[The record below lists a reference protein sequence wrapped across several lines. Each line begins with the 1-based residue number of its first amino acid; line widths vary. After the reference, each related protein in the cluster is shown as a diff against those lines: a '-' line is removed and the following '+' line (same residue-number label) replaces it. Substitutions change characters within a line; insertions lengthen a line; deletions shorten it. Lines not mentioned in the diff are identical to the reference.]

1 MMHGCDR
8 KSYSAELG
16 GIYYALLHAHD
27 VGTGAGDLLHG
38 RLERRPTKSDFL
50 YIMTHFEENLSSLR
64 SQGITLSYYG
74 TVLQARASERDTW
87 LALSGYCATWHG
99 STYERSKRRSEVKHE

>member
-1 MMHGCDR
+1 MYHPSSPRCPRCEQRGLAV
-8 KSYSAELG
+8 SAG
-16 GIYYALLHAHD
+16 AVRSPHRGVY
-27 VGTGAGDLLHG
+27 AGDLLHG

-87 LALSGYCATWHG
+87 LALPVCHAKWH
-99 STYERSKRRSEVKHE
+99 SSPIKPR